1 MTDVIVGIDLGTTNS
16 EVAALVDGT
25 VRVLAGAG
33 GEQIMPSCVG
43 LAPDGTL
50 LVGTPARN
58 QLGLYPERTV
68 KSIKRLM
75 GSDRRV
81 TLGDRDST
89 PAEISAI
96 ILRTLKQRAEAA
108 LGGPVR
114 RAVITVP
121 AYFSDAQRQATR
133 DAGEIAGLEVVR
145 ILNEPTAA
153 ALAYGAERA
162 GDRTVLVYD
171 LGGGTFD
178 VSLVQGQGDVTEVLA
193 SHGNNHLGG
202 DDFDQLLLEHVLARF
217 TTATGVDVRTD
228 ARAMSR
234 LLHAVEEAK
243 KRLSFE
249 PYARIREEYLAE
261 RDGVPVH
268 LDLEVSREDYEPLV
282 RRLLESTL
290 DSVHQ
295 ALADAGKRPDEIDEV
310 LLVGGATRTPLV
322 TRLLAEATGLTARQ
336 EVHPDLCVA
345 LGAGVLAARLAGHD
359 VDRVLVDVSPYSFG
373 PSYFGLLD
381 GVPSEHCYHPIIPRN
396 TPLPA
401 TRTDTYAT
409 MVDNQ
414 AAADVCIYQGDD
426 PNALHNLLV
435 GRFRIEG
442 LSRVPAG
449 NEVLCRM
456 ELDLDGILRVSAIEK
471 RTGLAKHVTI
481 EGATTAMSEVE
492 VAAARER
499 MRELFGEAAAGGGE
513 LDGGELD
520 ADELDEAGVDAG
532 DDDELGEAEVDD
544 TDLEAGDAARRGSVR
559 AGTTDAAHTRRGRAA
574 GVGEAAGAAG
584 GRRRQ
589 SAAGDDAR
597 REQRV
602 AVSEARALLERSAR
616 LQVRMTPED
625 REDALALQAQIEDAL
640 KAGDWDRL
648 RAQARELADLLFY
661 VEER

>member
-25 VRVLAGAG
+25 VRVLATAD

-43 LAPDGTL
+43 LAPDGAV

-58 QLGLYPERTV
+58 QYGLYPERTV

-75 GSDRRV
+75 GSDRAV
-81 TLGDRDST
+81 TLGDRAYT
-89 PAEISAI
+89 PPEISAI

-108 LGGPVR
+108 LGAPVR

-153 ALAYGAERA
+153 ALAYGADRT

-178 VSLVQGQGDVTEVLA
+178 VALVQGQGEVTEVLA

-202 DDFDQLLLEHVLARF
+202 DDFDQLLLERVVSRF
-217 TTATGVDVRTD
+217 STSTGVDVRGD
-228 ARAMSR
+228 RRAMSR

-282 RRLLESTL
+282 RRLIEGTL

-295 ALADAGKRPDEIDEV
+295 ALTDAGKRPDQIDDI
-310 LLVGGATRTPLV
+310 LLVGGATRTPMV

-359 VDRVLVDVSPYSFG
+359 IDRVLVDISPYSFG
-373 PSYFGLLD
+373 PSYLGLRN
-381 GVPSEHCYHPIIPRN
+381 GQPYEHCYHPIIPRN
-396 TPLPA
+396 TPLPSS
-401 TRTDTYAT
+401 RTDTYST
-409 MVDNQ
+409 MFDNQ
-414 AAADVCIYQGDD
+414 EAWEVCVYQGDD
-426 PNALHNLLV
+426 PNALNNLLV

-471 RTGLAKHVTI
+471 RSGLTKHVTI
-481 EGATTAMSEVE
+481 EGATTAMSEAE
-492 VAAARER
+492 MDAARER
-499 MRELFGEAAAGGGE
+499 MRALFDDDSEDAAAAAE
-513 LDGGELD
+513 D
-520 ADELDEAGVDAG
+520 AEDDAATDVDDLEADTGVDEIDTPDETVAAPRSPAAATGAGRGRGGAG
-532 DDDELGEAEVDD
+532 DDD
-544 TDLEAGDAARRGSVR
+544 RRN
-559 AGTTDAAHTRRGRAA
+559 
-574 GVGEAAGAAG
+574 
-584 GRRRQ
+584 
-589 SAAGDDAR
+589 
-597 REQRV
+597 QRV
-602 AVSEARALLERSAR
+602 AVSEARALLERSQR
-616 LQVRMTPED
+616 LLPRMTPAD
-625 REDALALQAQIEDAL
+625 REDTLALQRQIEETL
-640 KAGDWDRL
+640 QSGDWARL
-648 RAQARELADLLFY
+648 RTLASEIADLLFY